1 MKRLFREEIVFMG
14 SPVDC
19 ELSSRGHSQRFL
31 KVKEGWEMNSFK
43 ECTELCGGEG

>member
-1 MKRLFREEIVFMG
+1 MG

-31 KVKEGWEMNSFK
+31 KVEEGWEMNSFK
-43 ECTELCGGEG
+43 ECTECVEVRAMGDDLGL